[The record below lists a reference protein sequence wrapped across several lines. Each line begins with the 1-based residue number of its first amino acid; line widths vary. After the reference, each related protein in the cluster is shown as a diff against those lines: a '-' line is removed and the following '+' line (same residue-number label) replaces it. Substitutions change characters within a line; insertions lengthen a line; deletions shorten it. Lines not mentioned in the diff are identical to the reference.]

1 MRALLV
7 RHGVTGETGRILS
20 GRLPGVG
27 LSDRG
32 KLDARMVAEHLAAH
46 EVAAIYTSP
55 VQRCRETAR
64 LLAVPHTLAPLTDRR
79 LIEADYGRWAGRTLK
94 DLRRLKAWQRLMSHA
109 SRFRFPEGE
118 TLTEVQVRA
127 VAACEELAR
136 NHGDE
141 TILVV
146 SHSDVI
152 RTLLCHYLGTPLD
165 LVHRLH
171 VAPTSLSV
179 IELGT
184 EGTVRVPVV
193 NQVIAQSP

>member
-7 RHGVTGETGRILS
+7 RHGLTGETGRILS
-20 GRLPGVG
+20 GRLAGLG

-32 KLDARMVAEHLAAH
+32 RLDARVIADYLAGR

-64 LLAVPHTLAPLTDRR
+64 MIAGPHTLAPLTDRR

-94 DLRRLKAWQRLMSHA
+94 DLQRLKAWQRLMAHA

-127 VAACEELAR
+127 VAAFEELALK
-136 NHGDE
+136 HGDE
-141 TILVV
+141 TVIVV
-146 SHSDVI
+146 SHADVI

-165 LVHRLH
+165 LIHRLQ
-171 VAPTSLSV
+171 VGPTSLSI
-179 IELGT
+179 IELNSDGA
-184 EGTVRVPVV
+184 VRVPVV
-193 NQVIAQSP
+193 NHVLPGPA